1 MRYKGFV
8 VGYDHVDEGDV
19 VWKVR
24 VKDMRCTLNG
34 VKLIVAS
41 IKNDV
46 KLARGAN
53 VTFLIGSVD
62 RLHGNRSPCA
72 VDVELN

>member
-1 MRYKGFV
+1 MKYKGFV
-8 VGYDHVDEGDV
+8 VGYDHVDEGAV
-19 VWKVR
+19 IWKVR
-24 VKDMRCTLNG
+24 VKDRSCALDG

-41 IKNDV
+41 TKNDV

-62 RLHGNRSPCA
+62 GLRGSKSPRA
-72 VDVELN
+72 FDVELD